1 MAMNTVGKRRLA
13 KDLMIAGAGIA
24 LGLAISGFAIADITR
39 HHDQMAQATHP
50 LQSTPGAESR
60 PAAPSNAG
68 ESQGVRPADVP
79 PQPAR
84 PEQEAQKSG
93 AAPALPPAPAEKS
106 GAPIQPKG

>member
-1 MAMNTVGKRRLA
+1 MNTLGKRRLA
-13 KDLMIAGAGIA
+13 RDFMIAGAGIA

-39 HHDQMAQATHP
+39 HPNDQMAQATHP

-60 PAAPSNAG
+60 PAAPNAPG

-79 PQPAR
+79 PEPAR
-84 PEQEAQKSG
+84 PEQEARKSG
-93 AAPALPPAPAEKS
+93 SAPALPPAPAEKT